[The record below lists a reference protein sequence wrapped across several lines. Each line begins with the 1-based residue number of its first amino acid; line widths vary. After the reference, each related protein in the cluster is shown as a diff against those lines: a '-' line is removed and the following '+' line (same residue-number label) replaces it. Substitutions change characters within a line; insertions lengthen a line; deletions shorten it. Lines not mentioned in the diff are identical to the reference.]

1 MTPYRP
7 CAIAALL
14 LTFAPAASPAQAD
27 GTPPP
32 AVVTAELPPAPLT
45 IDGAPVPWTEFSA
58 WLVLLQGPANLED
71 FAFDWLL
78 QREAQAV
85 GLPIDEAEL
94 RARIEANVET
104 RVRNTFDG
112 DRSRW
117 LAELESAGQSV
128 ETFFAS
134 RLLEER
140 RQALVDGLTRLRRV
154 VKEEDVRQRWE
165 ATYGLGGRRLRVSR
179 LFLEVIT
186 PEQTPGTTRDE
197 NIEAGNRA
205 RAAVRVE
212 AEALVTR
219 LAEGADFGALVREHS
234 DDAATR
240 DSGGTLEQPLE
251 PKDWPGLNTDAI
263 EGLETGEV
271 CTPFYSRGGYNLL
284 KVDSVELTPFETVAV
299 QLERE
304 LAAEPAS
311 ISETLELRED
321 LMASAPL
328 ERLPELTREVE
339 VDAARLKRPVLTLAN
354 TPVSRAE
361 FSRWLM
367 QERGL
372 PLLRTFMQHRAMA
385 TRAAA
390 AGLEPTS
397 LEIEQRVQ
405 EDLEHQIGAFFQ
417 GKREKWLADVA
428 AKGQSVE
435 DFLHIARIRTRHNM
449 RAERL
454 FLAQREVTEA
464 MLRQAWT
471 DRYGEGGHSLDVRNL
486 VRHLP
491 TPDADQF
498 ESEEE
503 LRAWIDEQTSE
514 ILAFLG
520 RLRQRALDGEDFDA
534 LVRTHSED
542 SASRDRGGRSEGRFE
557 LHQWPEDLQQELR
570 ALPAGGVAEPR
581 QFGTT
586 FVLFEVA
593 GRVHVPFE
601 EVEAELRKSLETARP
616 SQVEVASFIN
626 GETSQVVVAPTAT
639 YFD

>member
-1 MTPYRP
+1 MTPHRP

-14 LTFAPAASPAQAD
+14 LTFAPAASPAQA
-27 GTPPP
+27 GATPTP
-32 AVVTAELPPAPLT
+32 AVATAELPPAPLS
-45 IDGAPVPWTEFSA
+45 IDGTPVPWTEFSA

-78 QREAQAV
+78 RREAEAA
-85 GLPIDEAEL
+85 GLAIEEAEL
-94 RARIEANVET
+94 RARIEADVEA
-104 RVRNTFDG
+104 RVRNTFGG

-117 LAELESAGQSV
+117 MAELESAGQSV
-128 ETFFAS
+128 ETFFAT

-140 RQALVDGLTRLRRV
+140 RQAWIDGLARMRRV

-165 ATYGLGGRRLRVSR
+165 ASYGLGGRRLRVSR

-186 PEQTPGTTRDE
+186 PKQTPGATRDE

-212 AEALVTR
+212 AEALATR
-219 LAEGADFGALVREHS
+219 LAQGADFGALVREHS

-240 DSGGTLEQPLE
+240 DSGGILEQHLE
-251 PKDWPGLNTDAI
+251 PNDWPGLDAEAI
-263 EGLETGEV
+263 EGLEAGEV
-271 CTPFYSRGGYNLL
+271 CAPFYSRGGFNLL
-284 KVDSVELTPFETVAV
+284 KVDSVELTPFETVAA

-304 LAAEPAS
+304 LVAEPAS
-311 ISETLELRED
+311 IAETVDLRAD

-339 VDAARLKRPVLTLAN
+339 VDAARLERPVLTLGN
-354 TPVSRAE
+354 TPVSRGE

-385 TRAAA
+385 TRA

-428 AKGQSVE
+428 ARGQTVE

-454 FLAQREVTEA
+454 FLAQREVTDA

-471 DRYGEGGHSLDVRNL
+471 DRYGEDGHSLDVRNL

-491 TPDADQF
+491 TPEADQF

-514 ILAFLG
+514 IQAFLG

-542 SASRDRGGRSEGRFE
+542 SASRDRGGRPEGRFE
-557 LHQWPEDLQQELR
+557 LHQWPEDLQEELR

-626 GETSQVVVAPTAT
+626 GETSQVVVTPAAT